1 MKKISILLILILS
14 AQAAF
19 AQAVPT
25 LLVPADSRSLAMGG
39 VALPKDASKLDV
51 QAFYGMWAPKSAG
64 STLLGGDVF
73 FRLNDRVALN
83 VEGRVFSDKPY
94 DITNAQGQVTGTFS
108 PKDLIFGA
116 GVSVAFS
123 DAFGATLKAR
133 YVSSAIAP
141 DGQGGAFCADLG
153 VDYKGEIAF
162 ASAGVRNLGSQINY
176 GGSSSYAL
184 PAMAAVS
191 GGVRPVAGLTVGAEV
206 DYLFSGALMAG
217 LGVEYTI
224 VDIVSLRGGFHYGDA
239 AKAIPM
245 YASLGLG
252 VKFAG
257 VHLDF
262 TYLLASETLG
272 NSLMVGLGYSF

>member
-1 MKKISILLILILS
+1 MRKISILLILILS

-39 VALPKDASKLDV
+39 VALPKDASKVDV

-64 STLLGGDVF
+64 ISAFGGDVF
-73 FRLNDRVALN
+73 FRVGGRVALS
-83 VEGRVFSDKPY
+83 VEGRYFSDKPY
-94 DITNAQGQVTGTFS
+94 DIISEKGQVTGSFTPS
-108 PKDLIFGA
+108 DLFLGA
-116 GVSVAFS
+116 GVSVAFT
-123 DAFGATLKAR
+123 DAFGATLKGR
-133 YVSSAIAP
+133 YVSSAIAEN
-141 DGQGGAFCADLG
+141 GKGGAFCADLS
-153 VDYKGEIAF
+153 VDYKGKIAY
-162 ASAGVRNLGSQINY
+162 ASAGVRNLGSQISY
-176 GGSSSYAL
+176 GGASYAL
-184 PAMAAVS
+184 PAMAAIS

-206 DYLFSGALMAG
+206 DYLFSGALMAA

-272 NSLMVGLGYSF
+272 NSLMFGLGYSF